1 MATDQPKTQNKVIAP
16 QTQYILSANCE
27 EISKVKEKVSA
38 PENQYN
44 LKKKKRRNS
53 LLTIIK
59 TPGIHKSKNAISHL
73 WKICA
78 KMPETI
84 LHFWNFLGL

>member
-1 MATDQPKTQNKVIAP
+1 MATDQPKTQNKVIVP
-16 QTQYILSANCE
+16 QTQHILSANCE

-44 LKKKKRRNS
+44 LKKKGQNS

-59 TPGIHKSKNAISHL
+59 TPGIHKSKNAVSHL
-73 WKICA
+73 
-78 KMPETI
+78 
-84 LHFWNFLGL
+84 